1 MLLSRAMNAG
11 VRVLTCECE
20 HSHVL
25 DTHCVPINEDA
36 GVHHVCA
43 GEQNSDGLTHWCIH
57 GRILR
62 AQVIQ
67 ARPRAGRV
75 GRGGERGTQRIE
87 KLRESARE

>member
-11 VRVLTCECE
+11 VRVFTCECE

-36 GVHHVCA
+36 GVRHVCA

-75 GRGGERGTQRIE
+75 GGAGERGTQRTE
-87 KLRESARE
+87 RLRERARE